1 MNIHTQVQTFENLTT
16 LELYDIIRLRNEVFV
31 VEQNC
36 VYQDAD
42 GKDLYAFHVMI
53 REEGE
58 LLAYARI
65 LPPGVSYPE
74 VSIGRVLSSQ
84 KVCGTGVGRKLM
96 TETLEFINSEFGECP
111 VRISAQVYLD
121 RYYRSFGFVP
131 MGELYLEDGIEHIE
145 MTKDPE

>member
-84 KVCGTGVGRKLM
+84 KVRGTGVGRKLM
-96 TETLEFINSEFGECP
+96 VETLEFINSEFGECP